1 MNEWF
6 LKTLQRTILLQWK
19 LSFNPPQIL
28 MDRLIL
34 KNKAKITFMLVE
46 YIFSDLRI
54 KLTVQ

>member
-1 MNEWF
+1 MSDF
-6 LKTLQRTILLQWK
+6 WK
-19 LSFNPPQIL
+19 LFKEQYYYSENFHLTPPQIL